1 MSFTSLSMYYLWARR
16 NTDAPSE
23 WNRMAYTGRTYL
35 DCSQLR
41 AYYESEWG
49 NHYEYMV
56 LPSSLEPKSRVA
68 IR

>member
-1 MSFTSLSMYYLWARR
+1 MYFLWCKRTNTS
-16 NTDAPSE
+16 DAE
-23 WNRMAYTGRTYL
+23 WTRMAYTGRTYL

-56 LPSSLEPKSRVA
+56 LPSSLEPRGRVA